1 MFGIDLSWQTA
12 LVAFVFFA
20 AFVALLVCRKR
31 LFTYADKKALP
42 VNTIQRYL
50 RPFIVFLCIPAG
62 FLLVELPYNT
72 QLFEM
77 EPSFVLLNCA
87 IIAVL
92 CAFIYSLGQRTK
104 TSLVVFLLICFV
116 IGVANHFVALFKGQP
131 ILPSDVVALQTA
143 AAVGAGYTYV
153 IDDAIMNAW
162 IIFEILA
169 CLLTLIPSARLSK
182 RSILVNSILAALIG
196 LCSYAWYATV
206 DIEKDYDCSVDV
218 WSSLN
223 SYREHGALLCFLQ
236 RAQQLTP
243 QQPEGYSS
251 EEAYN
256 LRSGTSTTYNDE
268 ILSTANLT
276 EQAQALAPQVQPS
289 IIVIMNET
297 FSDISLYSTIDDSYE
312 GIPLFRSLCDE
323 ALLSG
328 NAYVSALGGG
338 TCNSEFEFLT
348 GSSTGLLGAGVY
360 PYMLYDLQD
369 VDNVAEYLS
378 SAGYKTSAIHPAN
391 ASNWRRDRVYEQ
403 LGFETFYDIT
413 SFENAETR
421 RGLVTDAATY
431 DLVLDL
437 LSKDDTPQFIFD
449 VTIANHS
456 GYETGE
462 LSEEETI
469 TTLVNGEDD
478 AAVDE
483 YISCIRHSDIEFY
496 EFINALKN
504 LDRPVIVCMFGDH
517 QPEFADELAEASTGI
532 SLSDF
537 DIEQTQMRYQTPYI
551 IWTNSD
557 ELKHVNKRNQTY
569 DLSLNYLG
577 AHVLKASGL
586 SLDEYFAFLLS
597 LEQEIPAINLN
608 GYEDASGTWYWQGE
622 ESEVSQ
628 ARKELAIVQHNNLF
642 DKDN

>member
-1 MFGIDLSWQTA
+1 M
-12 LVAFVFFA
+12 
-20 AFVALLVCRKR
+20 
-31 LFTYADKKALP
+31 
-42 VNTIQRYL
+42 
-50 RPFIVFLCIPAG
+50 
-62 FLLVELPYNT
+62 
-72 QLFEM
+72 
-77 EPSFVLLNCA
+77 
-87 IIAVL
+87 
-92 CAFIYSLGQRTK
+92 
-104 TSLVVFLLICFV
+104 
-116 IGVANHFVALFKGQP
+116 
-131 ILPSDVVALQTA
+131 
-143 AAVGAGYTYV
+143 
-153 IDDAIMNAW
+153 
-162 IIFEILA
+162 
-169 CLLTLIPSARLSK
+169 
-182 RSILVNSILAALIG
+182 
-196 LCSYAWYATV
+196 
-206 DIEKDYDCSVDV
+206 
-218 WSSLN
+218 
-223 SYREHGALLCFLQ
+223 
-236 RAQQLTP
+236 
-243 QQPEGYSS
+243 
-251 EEAYN
+251 
-256 LRSGTSTTYNDE
+256 
-268 ILSTANLT
+268 
-276 EQAQALAPQVQPS
+276 
-289 IIVIMNET
+289 
-297 FSDISLYSTIDDSYE
+297 
-312 GIPLFRSLCDE
+312 
-323 ALLSG
+323 
-328 NAYVSALGGG
+328 
-338 TCNSEFEFLT
+338 
-348 GSSTGLLGAGVY
+348 
-360 PYMLYDLQD
+360 
-369 VDNVAEYLS
+369 
-378 SAGYKTSAIHPAN
+378 
-391 ASNWRRDRVYEQ
+391 
-403 LGFETFYDIT
+403 
-413 SFENAETR
+413 
-421 RGLVTDAATY
+421 
-431 DLVLDL
+431 
-437 LSKDDTPQFIFD
+437 
-449 VTIANHS
+449 TIANHS